1 MAKLNVKI
9 KKDNNE
15 VKYISILR
23 KITNESMQEI
33 KQKIDNNDIVLSC
46 NLLDIDE
53 LVEMKKK
60 VSLLLN
66 AHAKINMYEDKREVS
81 NEFLNNLIESHFD
94 TERYL
99 EQIDEHT
106 MRED

>member
-9 KKDNNE
+9 EKDNNE

-23 KITNESMQEI
+23 KMTNESMQEI

>member
-1 MAKLNVKI
+1 MAKLNLKI
-9 KKDNNE
+9 EKDNNE

-33 KQKIDNNDIVLSC
+33 KRKIDNNDIVLSC